1 MRPRPDWD
9 EYFLRIAEAVSMRS
23 HDEDTQVGCVIVSSD
38 HRILATGYNGFAAGM
53 PDASLPAKRPEKYPF
68 MVHAE
73 ANAIASSGRDLR
85 GSTCYCLLSPCNDC
99 AKLLLAAGV
108 SRVVCREA
116 YWNSDWEKVQTL
128 LELGGIEIKVGT
140 VRKVSS

>member
-1 MRPRPDWD
+1 MRKRPDWD
-9 EYFLRIAEAVSMRS
+9 EYFLNIAEAVSQRS
-23 HDEDTQVGCVIVSSD
+23 HDEDTQVGCVIVSPD

-53 PDASLPAKRPEKYPF
+53 PDTELPAKRPEKYPF

-85 GSTCYCLLSPCNDC
+85 GSTCYCVLSPCNDC

-108 SRVVCREA
+108 RRVVCREA
-116 YWNSDWEKVQTL
+116 YWNSDWEKVQHL
-128 LELGGIEIKVGT
+128 LELGGIQIKVGT
-140 VRKVSS
+140 VRKVSA